1 MNGLDSTPRSLAPNH
16 RWHAC
21 MRELV
26 CVFRLDHA
34 LLAVAE
40 RSALPA
46 LSRARHDAAPAT
58 AARLY
63 IAMRACLS

>member
-1 MNGLDSTPRSLAPNH
+1 
-16 RWHAC
+16 
-21 MRELV
+21 MRERV

-40 RSALPA
+40 RFALIV

-63 IAMRACLS
+63 IAMRAWLS

>member
-1 MNGLDSTPRSLAPNH
+1 
-16 RWHAC
+16 

-40 RSALPA
+40 RSALPV